1 MKIDANKKENLKK
14 MVERYKN
21 TFAFNRPDIL
31 IDLIDE
37 IQTLF
42 EFSFTIENYPMP
54 KIILGDDIKPNDT
67 TQSLDKDNGQIFI
80 RLNRRSYHTQ
90 LESDNKRMF
99 QSENVIL
106 ASSPKFSKTIRIEER
121 DNKKTEIPIREEMFF
136 SDNEFIFTLKTKTL
150 KQQFKILNILE
161 RTLNI
166 YSKKITS
173 NFVVI
178 SGISNIKSIPK
189 KDKDDLETLE
199 IYYQFRLK
207 EVSSYNEYYL
217 LEAFRIAFNDT
228 ENDNENSIYSDVTDE
243 ILKNKRKKA
252 KFLSIDKDV
261 FSLTSFEAD

>member
-1 MKIDANKKENLKK
+1 
-14 MVERYKN
+14 
-21 TFAFNRPDIL
+21 
-31 IDLIDE
+31 
-37 IQTLF
+37 
-42 EFSFTIENYPMP
+42 
-54 KIILGDDIKPNDT
+54 
-67 TQSLDKDNGQIFI
+67 
-80 RLNRRSYHTQ
+80 
-90 LESDNKRMF
+90 MF

-150 KQQFKILNILE
+150 RQQFKILNILE

-228 ENDNENSIYSDVTDE
+228 KNDNENLIYSDVTDK
-243 ILKNKRKKA
+243 ILNEKRKKA